1 MVPDEQIY
9 AQELK
14 DNAVPWEASRDR
26 WWGRGQCRQ
35 QGPAADRSKEWRTVV
50 GFQRLLRDPAK
61 GEPKARGEQKA
72 GLNPPNRTVREGW
85 GGAAQV
91 QISMCRLTSWFH
103 SVSNLASFVLAGVPA
118 WAYSFSISC
127 LPRGVTFCSRSGWG
141 GYGTGRNTTIEPTS
155 HTLHVAWKHLVYCRS
170 KKTPFS
176 TNKTLSNSTKRTYR
190 ITKGGLP
197 NLFTLQY
204 CLDSR
209 VPSSGDQHTKQEQ
222 PFDHRVISDGA
233 VSHCAYKLTPSI
245 AEACL
250 PFCN

>member
-26 WWGRGQCRQ
+26 WWGRGQWRQ
-35 QGPAADRSKEWRTVV
+35 QGPAADRRKEWRAVV

-72 GLNPPNRTVREGW
+72 GLSPPNRTVREGW
-85 GGAAQV
+85 GGASQA

-127 LPRGVTFCSRSGWG
+127 LPRGVAFCSRTGWG
-141 GYGTGRNTTIEPTS
+141 GYGTGHDHTAYQPHPPCGLKTS
-155 HTLHVAWKHLVYCRS
+155 CVL
-170 KKTPFS
+170 
-176 TNKTLSNSTKRTYR
+176 
-190 ITKGGLP
+190 
-197 NLFTLQY
+197 
-204 CLDSR
+204 
-209 VPSSGDQHTKQEQ
+209 QEQ
-222 PFDHRVISDGA
+222 EDTILHQQHSVQLHQKNLQNHKRWSPKSV
-233 VSHCAYKLTPSI
+233 YLTV
-245 AEACL
+245 L
-250 PFCN
+250 FGQ